1 VPLSAMVKT
10 NDGTYGVFVVAASES
25 EKIARMRPVEIGRV
39 IGTDISIVSGLA
51 SGDEVITTGATL
63 LKDGQRVEVLK

>member
-1 VPLSAMVKT
+1 M
-10 NDGTYGVFVVAASES
+10 
-25 EKIARMRPVEIGRV
+25 EIGRV
-39 IGTDISIVSGLA
+39 VGTDISVVSGLA